1 MLSFW
6 KKKSGEFQVP
16 EWASEMNQK
25 EFSAFEKEIEIYF
38 SRQAI
43 PIKWG
48 DGVISIPEEIMGVDQ
63 LGLINLVQICKQA
76 GVKFY
81 REIVKDH
88 FESMIR
94 AHAFETE
101 LEAVVKDF
109 ESIKKYIGVLL
120 YDVEY
125 VAVIGKESTLGR
137 DIGDNIYAMLV
148 FDLPHSVKN
157 IKPEQILSWNK
168 TEEELFALGMENIKK
183 NYPLALTE
191 EDLGG
196 VKSWVVQSDH
206 FYAAN
211 VIFSLN
217 EWTHLIGKEGTLIGL
232 PHRHAALIYPINN
245 LDVIKAIN
253 MLIPLIHYMNQKGP
267 GSLSNNLYWVKDDVF
282 ISLPYKLT
290 DEKLEFIPPDEFVNV
305 LNSLESAHH

>member
-1 MLSFW
+1 MLPFW
-6 KKKSGEFQVP
+6 KKKPGALQVP
-16 EWASEMNQK
+16 EWASSMNQN
-25 EFSAFEKEIEIYF
+25 EFKAFKKTIEVYF
-38 SRQAI
+38 SKREI
-43 PIKWG
+43 PVEWG
-48 DGVISIPEEIMGVDQ
+48 DGTISVPENIMGVGQ
-63 LGLINLVQICKQA
+63 LGLVNLAQICGQT
-76 GVKFY
+76 GTKFY
-81 REIVKDH
+81 RKIVEDH

-101 LEAVVKDF
+101 LEELVKDF
-109 ESIKKYIGVLL
+109 ESIKQYIGVRL

-125 VAVIGKESTLGR
+125 IAVIGKEFTVGK
-137 DIGDNIYAMLV
+137 DIGDDIYAMLV
-148 FDLPHSVKN
+148 FDLPHSVEN

-183 NYPLALTE
+183 NYPLTLTE

-196 VKSWVVQSDH
+196 IKSWVVQSDH

-217 EWTHLIGKEGTLIGL
+217 DWAHLIGKEGVLIGL
-232 PHRHAALIYPINN
+232 PHRHATLIYPINN

-253 MLIPLIHYMNQKGP
+253 ILIPLIHYMNQKGP

-282 ISLPYKLT
+282 IPLPYTLT
-290 DEKLEFIPPDEFVNV
+290 DEKLEFIPPDEFVKV
-305 LNSLESAHH
+305 INSLASAHH